1 MFNSVQD
8 FVQSIESD
16 NLPEDIAR
24 HFDKV
29 MALRHLIGG
38 RTDTDIRVDKIEGKF
53 GFSVV
58 VEKEEEATRLSDMIN
73 GKIIE
78 CYGKTLYAKSAKEND
93 CCFSVLLTK
102 NKHK

>member
-16 NLPEDIAR
+16 NLPEDIGR

-29 MALRHLIGG
+29 MALKYLIGG
-38 RTDTDIRVDKIEGKF
+38 RTDTDIRIDNIDGKF

-73 GKIIE
+73 DKVVE
-78 CYGKTLYAKSAKEND
+78 CYGKTLYVKSAKEND
-93 CCFSVLLTK
+93 CCFSVLITK
-102 NKHK
+102 NKQL